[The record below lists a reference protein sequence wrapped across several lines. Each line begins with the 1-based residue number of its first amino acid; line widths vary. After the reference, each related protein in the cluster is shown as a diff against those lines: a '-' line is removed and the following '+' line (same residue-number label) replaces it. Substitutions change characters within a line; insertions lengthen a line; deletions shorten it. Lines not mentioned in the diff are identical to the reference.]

1 MSLSS
6 LNFSCQL
13 YIPAQGYMK
22 FKLPPE
28 PGPRKVAKFNSP
40 TYDQLTD
47 PAFRRLLATFETLQP
62 PTLKIVQV

>member
-1 MSLSS
+1 
-6 LNFSCQL
+6 
-13 YIPAQGYMK
+13 MK

-28 PGPRKVAKFNSP
+28 PGPRKVAKFNTP